1 MKELRDWRGKR
12 ADAGR
17 IAPKGFPKNNK
28 FVSLVTKNGRKA
40 DDTAEEN

>member
-17 IAPKGFPKNNK
+17 IAPKGFPKDNK
-28 FVSLVTKNGRKA
+28 FAALVTKSGKGDDKA
-40 DDTAEEN
+40 ES